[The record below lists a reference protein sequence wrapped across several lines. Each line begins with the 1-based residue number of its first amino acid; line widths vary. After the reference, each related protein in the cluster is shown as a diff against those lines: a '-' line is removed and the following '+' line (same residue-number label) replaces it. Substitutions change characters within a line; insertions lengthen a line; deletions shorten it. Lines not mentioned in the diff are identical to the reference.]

1 MVSLRFGNLSQ
12 LSSAT
17 MIDPRVFISG
27 RVLGTASFLCVIG
40 VIMAVT
46 VFSGSAG
53 QAAQKEKSHEV
64 HLTKIK

>member
-1 MVSLRFGNLSQ
+1 
-12 LSSAT
+12 

>member
-1 MVSLRFGNLSQ
+1 
-12 LSSAT
+12 

-27 RVLGTASFLCVIG
+27 RVLGTAGFLCAIG

-46 VFSGSAG
+46 VFSGPTG
-53 QAAQKEKSHEV
+53 QGAQKETSHEV